1 MNSHAVCVIAK
12 KELSGLASEKTILLA
27 VLLQVFIAVFSS
39 FLIVGL
45 AALYNPDSVSGLA
58 GVSFRVGYSGPDT
71 PLAAIIEERE
81 DFELFRADET
91 GVLSA
96 LAAREVAAAISVP
109 DTAPGDQKPMVITV
123 YLIEDDLLNILVG
136 PKLKSAL
143 LAYEEE
149 LREVR
154 TYRLDERPIS
164 LVLPE
169 PEGTGLFEF
178 VYGLLIPLLLFLPA
192 VISSAMVIDL
202 ITEEH
207 HQQTLEVLMAAPLT
221 YTDVVFGKAL
231 AAFVL
236 VPVQAAAWIVLLAL
250 NGITVGS
257 PAEIMLQVSASGA
270 VLVLVGVLTAVIF
283 PERTTAQ
290 AAYSGV
296 LVVLILLALAM
307 PGNPVN
313 QVALLASGLAAQSS
327 WYTFVLLAAITG
339 ALIVAI
345 HRIIGGIRSYRSDAV
360 L

>member
-1 MNSHAVCVIAK
+1 MNRRAVRIIAK
-12 KELSGLASEKTILLA
+12 KEMSGLVSEKTILLA

-45 AALYNPDSVSGLA
+45 AALYNPDSVSGLS

-81 DFELFRADET
+81 DFELFRTDET
-91 GVLSA
+91 GALSA
-96 LAAREVAAAISVP
+96 LAAREAAAVVSVP
-109 DTAPGDQKPMVITV
+109 DTAPEDEKPVMVTV

-149 LREVR
+149 LRSDR
-154 TYRLDERPIS
+154 AYRLEERPIS

-169 PEGTGLFEF
+169 PEGAGMFEF

-207 HQQTLEVLMAAPLT
+207 HQQTIEVLMAAPLT

-231 AAFVL
+231 AAVVL
-236 VPVQAAAWIVLLAL
+236 VPVQAAAWIGLLML
-250 NGITVGS
+250 NGIAVGS
-257 PAEIMLQVSASGA
+257 PAEIMLLVSVSGV
-270 VLVLVGVLTAVIF
+270 VLVLAGVLTAVLF

-296 LVVLILLALAM
+296 LVVLILLVLAV

-313 QVALLASGLAAQSS
+313 QVALLAAGSAAQSS

-339 ALIVAI
+339 ALIVAV
-345 HRIIGGIRSYRSDAV
+345 HQLSGGINSFRSGEHR
-360 L
+360 